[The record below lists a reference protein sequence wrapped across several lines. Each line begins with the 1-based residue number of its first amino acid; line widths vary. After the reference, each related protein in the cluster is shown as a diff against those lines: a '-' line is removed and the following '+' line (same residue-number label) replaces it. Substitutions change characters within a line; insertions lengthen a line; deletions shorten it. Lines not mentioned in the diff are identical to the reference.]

1 MNEVYE
7 KLISLF
13 AAIYLFFACLPYG
26 NQPVKVELSYEV
38 KTTQEFYS
46 DGDQVSIQSYSKNI
60 GRPFVGYSLWCMKC
74 NLFQIVDGEKQF
86 LSVEVP
92 EYVAVSAAYNT
103 PGIVKHGDIQYGS
116 YEGVLQNSLPGW
128 YSFEIEYETYD
139 GETITKVFENVIE
152 VR

>member
-1 MNEVYE
+1 VYE

-60 GRPFVGYSLWCMKC
+60 GRPFIGYSFWCMKC
-74 NLFQIVDGEKQF
+74 TLFRIVDGEKQF
-86 LSVEVP
+86 LSVAPP
-92 EYVAVSAAYNT
+92 EYGAGGATAYNT
-103 PGIVKHGDIQYGS
+103 PKLVKHGEIQTGIYD
-116 YEGVLQNSLPGW
+116 EVLQNSVPGW

-139 GETITKVFENVIE
+139 GEIITKVFENVIE